1 MARCPVYG
9 LGLWDVLFT
18 EVHENNFL
26 LSEHNQ
32 GVWLCIILNQQEIDD
47 PGCELEAGVALL

>member
-1 MARCPVYG
+1 MVRSVVC
-9 LGLWDVLFT
+9 GLWDVLFT

-47 PGCELEAGVALL
+47 PGCELEAGVALF